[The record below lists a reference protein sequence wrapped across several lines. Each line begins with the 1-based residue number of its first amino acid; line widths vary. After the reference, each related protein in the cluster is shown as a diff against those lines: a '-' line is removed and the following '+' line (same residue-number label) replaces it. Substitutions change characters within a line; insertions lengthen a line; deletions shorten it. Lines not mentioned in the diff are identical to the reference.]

1 MSWVRRGC
9 GNTFAS
15 ACVAGAPYAFGFN
28 QAVLGLDKLTVG
40 PGADWVFTLGAF
52 TPTVGAVPAGSYKLF
67 SATVG
72 VQVTGQQWVLSLDAG
87 GLPMFDDQ
95 GLPVYRLQ
103 STSAYL
109 PLFDT
114 CGFAGD
120 SAADCALPFTRTV
133 TAAVP
138 EPSAA
143 GLLLLGIGVG
153 CAARRRKSGVASL

>member
-1 MSWVRRGC
+1 MNLAHNPWSLLNDSITSRINWRARNSGQLRRVHDH
-9 GNTFAS
+9 T
-15 ACVAGAPYAFGFN
+15 APN
-28 QAVLGLDKLTVG
+28 R
-40 PGADWVFTLGAF
+40 
-52 TPTVGAVPAGSYKLF
+52 YKLF